1 MEIAM
6 KPTRTILAIFAAVL
20 ALPLMAAAEN
30 KEATNDEVIDDIVVI
45 GQKSLSTLR
54 KEVFKAEE
62 DFYSAFNKLNDN
74 KDFTVR
80 CFYENATGTHIKNHV
95 CRARYVTKA
104 YSSHAARNGGDL
116 SRVANQ
122 DANPAFAT
130 KTAKYQET
138 METLIDANP
147 DLLAALIT
155 YNTARAEFMAER
167 EQIASN

>member
-1 MEIAM
+1 MEITM

-20 ALPLMAAAEN
+20 TLPLMAAAQAD
-30 KEATNDEVIDDIVVI
+30 EATNDEVIDDIVVV

-74 KDFTVR
+74 KDFNVR
-80 CFYENATGTHIKNHV
+80 CFYEKATGTHIKNHV
-95 CRARYVTKA
+95 CRARFVTKA

-130 KTAKYQET
+130 KTAQYQET
-138 METLIDANP
+138 METLIDENP
-147 DLLAALIT
+147 DLMQALVT
-155 YNTARAEFMAER
+155 YNTARADFMAER

>member
-1 MEIAM
+1 METTM
-6 KPTRTILAIFAAVL
+6 KANRPLLTLLVAVL
-20 ALPLMAAAEN
+20 ALPLAAVGQDGAQSTD
-30 KEATNDEVIDDIVVI
+30 EAIDDIVVV

-74 KDFTVR
+74 KDFNVR
-80 CFYENATGTHIKNHV
+80 CFYEKATGTHIKNHV
-95 CRARYVTKA
+95 CRARFVTKA

-130 KTAKYQET
+130 KTAQYQEK

-147 DLLAALIT
+147 DLMQALIT
-155 YNTARAEFMAER
+155 YNTARADFMAER
-167 EQIASN
+167 EEIASN

>member
-1 MEIAM
+1 M
-6 KPTRTILAIFAAVL
+6 
-20 ALPLMAAAEN
+20 
-30 KEATNDEVIDDIVVI
+30 
-45 GQKSLSTLR
+45 
-54 KEVFKAEE
+54 FKAEE

-74 KDFTVR
+74 KDFNVR
-80 CFYENATGTHIKNHV
+80 CFYEKATGTHIKNHV
-95 CRARYVTKA
+95 CRARFVTKA

-138 METLIDANP
+138 MEMLIDANP
-147 DLLAALIT
+147 DLMQALVT
-155 YNTARAEFMAER
+155 YNTARADFMAER